1 MSKLRLVSLVLL
13 VGASASAMA
22 GPTLKLCT
30 ARPDGVYHAAGK
42 TIQQA
47 AKADGIS
54 IELVESEG
62 SLDNLNRMVA
72 RGCDGAIIQADA
84 YLVFQKR
91 NPEKHLSIQ
100 GPLPLYEEHM
110 HLVCRRDTG
119 IERVEDLLGSS
130 AHPWVMVGEPFSGS
144 SVTWRSLQMH
154 KPVYLRVS
162 TQELGGAE
170 ALNIILRGN
179 QGQCLF
185 QVSGLGS
192 KFLQSVDAKGDQL
205 RLVQIDDDELNGVNI
220 SGKAVYALSVIP
232 GGTYPRMQAD
242 VQQGFETLTVRAG
255 MVVSTLWANINADAW
270 DRLQRAV
277 EKVRPDIEKQA
288 SGR

>member
-30 ARPDGVYHAAGK
+30 ARPDGLYHAAGK

-47 AKADGIS
+47 ARADGIA

-62 SLDNLNRMVA
+62 SLDNLDRMAA
-72 RGCDGAIIQADA
+72 RGCHGAIIQADA
-84 YLVFQKR
+84 YLVFQKL
-91 NPEKHLSIQ
+91 NPEKQLSIQ
-100 GPLPLYEEHM
+100 GPLPLYKEYM
-110 HLVCRRDTG
+110 HLVCRRDAG

-130 AHPWVMVGEPFSGS
+130 ANIRVMVGEPFSGS
-144 SVTWRSLQMH
+144 SVTWRSLQLH
-154 KPVYLRVS
+154 KPAYLRVS
-162 TQELGGAE
+162 EAQRGSAE
-170 ALNIILRGN
+170 ALNIILRGLR
-179 QGQCLF
+179 GQCLF

-192 KFLQSVDAKGDQL
+192 EFLQSVDAEGEQL
-205 RLVQIDDDELNGVNI
+205 RLVQMDDDELNGVKI
-220 SGKAVYALSVIP
+220 SGQAVYAIGLIP
-232 GGTYPRMQAD
+232 AGTYPKMQAD
-242 VQQGFETLTVRAG
+242 VAQGFETLTVGAG
-255 MVVSTLWANINADAW
+255 LVVSTLWANINGDAW
-270 DRLQRAV
+270 DRLQGVV